1 MATLLRGYAKQY
13 VTADLY
19 ERVDQKLNIEVID
32 LPDEPFDVIVCSHVL
47 HYVNDRKALPELK
60 RILRNR
66 GQMILWCPLSKAFQR
81 TRTTSSQVPRIET
94 TTSDTGTTSAFYC
107 SDFRDRLR
115 DAGLFFTEYVAAGI
129 ESGRR
134 KLAALGSLRPC

>member
-81 TRTTSSQVPRIET
+81 TRTTPSQVPRIET
-94 TTSDTGTTSAFYC
+94 TTSDTGITSAFMAPI
-107 SDFRDRLR
+107 SEIVFEMLGFFSLSTLR
-115 DAGLFFTEYVAAGI
+115 QGSSRAA
-129 ESGRR
+129 ES
-134 KLAALGSLRPC
+134 